1 MKKMFIALAALL
13 IMLPACKQEQKEQT
27 TESGLLPSKFS
38 AVIDNYQHAL
48 YTLKNKNGMEA
59 CIINFGGRVV
69 SLMVPDKNGTMQ
81 DVVLGF
87 DNIQDFKQNRTD
99 FGAII
104 GRYANRISGGQFEL
118 YRATYRLPQND
129 GKNTLHGGP
138 RGFQYQWFD
147 IEQIDSTKLT
157 CFYFSKNGE
166 EGFPGE
172 LKVTVTYE
180 LTEDNALDISYVAET
195 NYDNHVNLTNHSY
208 FNLSG
213 NPANTILDHIAFID
227 ADKYTPTNNELIPT
241 GKIETVKKTPLDFTT
256 PVAIGDRI
264 DDSSFVAIKYG
275 RGYDHNYVLN
285 KPGNV
290 ENLACKVVCP
300 STGIGLE
307 VYTNEPGVQLYT
319 GNFLNGTLT
328 GKKGIVYERRAAFCL
343 ETQHF
348 PDTPN
353 RPEFQK
359 MFSTLLKKGDIYHS
373 RCIYK
378 FTVEK

>member
-1 MKKMFIALAALL
+1 MKKMFIALAVLFT
-13 IMLPACKQEQKEQT
+13 MSTACKQEQKEQA

-38 AVIDNYQHAL
+38 AVIDDRPNAL

-59 CIINFGGRVV
+59 CIINVGGRVV

-87 DNIQDFKQNRTD
+87 DNLQDYKQNRTD

-104 GRYANRISGGQFEL
+104 GRYANRISGGKFEL
-118 YRATYRLPQND
+118 NYVTYRLPQND

-157 CFYFSKNGE
+157 CSHLSKQLE
-166 EGFPGE
+166 EGFPGD
-172 LKVTVTYE
+172 LKVTVTYT
-180 LTEDNALDISYVAET
+180 LTDDNALDISYSAET
-195 NYDNHVNLTNHSY
+195 NFPNHVNLTNHSY

-213 NPANTILDHIAFID
+213 NPANTILDHVAYID
-227 ADKYTPTNNELIPT
+227 ADKYTPTNDELIPT
-241 GKIETVKKTPLDFTT
+241 GKIESLKKTPLDFTT
-256 PVAIGDRI
+256 PAAIGARI

-285 KPGNV
+285 KPGNE

-300 STGIGLE
+300 ATGIGLE

-319 GNFLNGTLT
+319 GNFLDGTLT
-328 GKKGIVYERRAAFCL
+328 GKKGIVYERRTAFCL

-353 RPEFQK
+353 RPEFP
-359 MFSTLLKKGDIYHS
+359 STVLKKDEIYYS

-378 FTVEK
+378 FTVE

>member
-1 MKKMFIALAALL
+1 
-13 IMLPACKQEQKEQT
+13 
-27 TESGLLPSKFS
+27 
-38 AVIDNYQHAL
+38 
-48 YTLKNKNGMEA
+48 
-59 CIINFGGRVV
+59 
-69 SLMVPDKNGTMQ
+69 
-81 DVVLGF
+81 VVLGF

-213 NPANTILDHIAFID
+213 NPANTILDHVAFID

>member
-1 MKKMFIALAALL
+1 MKKMFIALAAVL

-38 AVIDNYQHAL
+38 AVIDERPHAL

-87 DNIQDFKQNRTD
+87 DNVQDYRLNRTD

-104 GRYANRISGGQFEL
+104 GRYANRISRGQFEL
-118 YRATYRLPQND
+118 NYATYRLPQND

-147 IEQIDSTKLT
+147 IEQMDSTTLS
-157 CFYFSKNGE
+157 CFHFSKNLE
-166 EGFPGE
+166 EGFPGD
-172 LKVTVTYE
+172 LKVTVTYT
-180 LTEDNALDISYVAET
+180 LTDDNALDISYSAET
-195 NYDNHVNLTNHSY
+195 NFANHVNLTNHSY

-213 NPANTILDHIAFID
+213 NPANTILDHIAYID
-227 ADKYTPTNNELIPT
+227 ADKYTPTNDELIPT
-241 GKIETVKKTPLDFTT
+241 GKIEAIKKTPLDFTAPT
-256 PVAIGDRI
+256 AIGARI

-275 RGYDHNYVLN
+275 RGYDHNFVLN
-285 KPGNV
+285 KPGDL
-290 ENLACKVVCP
+290 ENLACKVICP

-319 GNFLNGTLT
+319 GNFLDGTLT
-328 GKKGIVYERRAAFCL
+328 GKNGIVYERRSAFCL

-353 RPEFQK
+353 RPEFP
-359 MFSTLLKKGDIYHS
+359 STVLKKDDIYNS

-378 FTVEK
+378 FTVEE